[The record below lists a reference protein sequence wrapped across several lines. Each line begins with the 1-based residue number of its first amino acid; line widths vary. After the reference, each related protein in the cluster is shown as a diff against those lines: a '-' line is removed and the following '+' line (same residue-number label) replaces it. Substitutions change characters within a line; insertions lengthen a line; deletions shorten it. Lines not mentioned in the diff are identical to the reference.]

1 MSIDSIRKRLKN
13 ILDFSKDSISYM
25 DGVYSSNKFINLLYI
40 IPQIPYRYYLYLK
53 AV

>member
-1 MSIDSIRKRLKN
+1 MCIESIKSRLKN
-13 ILDFSKDSISYM
+13 ILNFSKDSISYM

-40 IPQIPYRYYLYLK
+40 IPQLPYRYYLYLK